1 MNTPFI
7 LRFQESCP
15 GEEDMHVSAGTQTM
29 TNVKGGDVDT
39 DERGHRFE
47 AIGDAFVRAGT
58 MTKTGVG
65 GEQSSDEDRAL
76 SPQRLLPIASAA
88 SVGTNTMT
96 RVRAEGGDTDPGARL
111 LRAIPPCF
119 SS

>member
-1 MNTPFI
+1 MDTPFI
-7 LRFQESCP
+7 LRFQEACIRTE
-15 GEEDMHVSAGTQTM
+15 GVQVSAGTQTM

-39 DERGHRFE
+39 DERGSRFE
-47 AIGDAFVRAGT
+47 ALGHASVSAGT
-58 MTKTGVG
+58 MTKTGIH
-65 GEQSSDEDRAL
+65 GEQSSDEDRVL
-76 SPQRLLPIASAA
+76 SPQRLLPLASAA